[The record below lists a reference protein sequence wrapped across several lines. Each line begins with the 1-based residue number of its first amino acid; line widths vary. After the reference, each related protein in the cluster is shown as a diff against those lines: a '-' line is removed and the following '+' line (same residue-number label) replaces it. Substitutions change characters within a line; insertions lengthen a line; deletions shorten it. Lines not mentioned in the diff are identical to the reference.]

1 MSSREPRDVYFIP
14 PNFIDTGTLFGGS
27 IRLRNAVEAAVL
39 AAGTGIPLLY
49 LPLPFNWRLILV
61 IVIALPLAI
70 LAVVGIEGDSLTE
83 FLAHWLRFMRRR
95 RIVTATEEGNLLAN
109 KRRHLRFID
118 RRKYRVVYYDDEA
131 ALPKGAKTVRKR
143 STTPGKLAHSQTL
156 YDLLPITKIENGIVA
171 TTDGRYL
178 KILEIKPINFLLR
191 SAREQRNVIQAFAS
205 MLKIAPVKLQIK
217 SVAQKAAVNAYLAG
231 LRADEAREP
240 DPAVIPHH
248 EDYIRFVS
256 RLGSRDAVSRRFFVI
271 FQYESP
277 VNERHVPYAEIV
289 SMLET
294 TARNFRTYPD
304 VDDAAEHAAILC
316 DNLYRRIEN
325 PAGCGAAGIHV
336 SIAASGNIQP
346 FTPLAISQGTYNPTS
361 TILGEFT
368 IMEPGRAAPK
378 KGAVIKAEDFA
389 AQYRFSAAPL
399 TAAEES
405 LIPRLPPWYVIPEE
419 VVLACRH
426 AKETTGSAQPMRNFM
441 FRGPAG
447 TGKTEGAKA
456 FAAGVHRPYVS
467 LTCNANFEIYDFL
480 GQMMPDVQTGS
491 VRRDADLPS
500 LQDIQMDPAS
510 AYCAMTGEYREDVT
524 DSDVFDKL
532 LEVMALRAKAEQHAQ
547 ARQSFRYVDTPFV
560 QALRRG
566 YVVEIQEPTVIANP
580 GVMVGLNS
588 LLDRCNSIT
597 LPTGEVIERHPDC
610 VVIVTTNIGYEG
622 CRDMNQSV
630 LSRMNLIIDFDQPD
644 TATMANRVIKLTGCT
659 DKGAVRQMVECVGEI
674 IRCCREKSITDG
686 SCGMRELIAWVQS
699 FMVTHDILAAA
710 KYTVL
715 SAVSGDPENREE
727 ILSSCLLPRFDP

>member
-1 MSSREPRDVYFIP
+1 MGKCKLFDFWTWKRELPKPFDDIVTKYTEIRSKYSP
-14 PNFIDTGTLFGGS
+14 PSAASTLHAS
-27 IRLRNAVEAAVL
+27 TLR
-39 AAGTGIPLLY
+39 
-49 LPLPFNWRLILV
+49 
-61 IVIALPLAI
+61 AI
-70 LAVVGIEGDSLTE
+70 LAYMALDHADEWPGKAKPLGAVGTQADNFVTAEYPSRTGSTHVVVFNSTNGKFTAAKMSDPSDPPRNYVLKESGDS
-83 FLAHWLRFMRRR
+83 
-95 RIVTATEEGNLLAN
+95 G
-109 KRRHLRFID
+109 
-118 RRKYRVVYYDDEA
+118 A
-131 ALPKGAKTVRKR
+131 ALFFALMPTALQDEEFTDEYAK
-143 STTPGKLAHSQTL
+143 LWACC
-156 YDLLPITKIENGIVA
+156 
-171 TTDGRYL
+171 
-178 KILEIKPINFLLR
+178 
-191 SAREQRNVIQAFAS
+191 
-205 MLKIAPVKLQIK
+205 
-217 SVAQKAAVNAYLAG
+217 KAG
-231 LRADEAREP
+231 
-240 DPAVIPHH
+240 
-248 EDYIRFVS
+248 
-256 RLGSRDAVSRRFFVI
+256 
-271 FQYESP
+271 
-277 VNERHVPYAEIV
+277 
-289 SMLET
+289 
-294 TARNFRTYPD
+294 YPD
-304 VDDAAEHAAILC
+304 VDDAAQHAAILC

-325 PAGCGAAGIHV
+325 PAGCGAAGIRV

-644 TATMANRVIKLTGCT
+644 TATMTNRVIKLTGCT

>member
-1 MSSREPRDVYFIP
+1 MGKCKLFDFWTWKRELPKPFDDIVTKYTEIRSKYSP
-14 PNFIDTGTLFGGS
+14 PSAASTLHAS
-27 IRLRNAVEAAVL
+27 TLR
-39 AAGTGIPLLY
+39 
-49 LPLPFNWRLILV
+49 
-61 IVIALPLAI
+61 AI
-70 LAVVGIEGDSLTE
+70 LAYMALDHADEWPGKDKPLGAVGTQADNFVIAEYPSRTGSTHVVVFNSTNGKFTAAKMSDPSDPPRNYVLKESGDS
-83 FLAHWLRFMRRR
+83 
-95 RIVTATEEGNLLAN
+95 G
-109 KRRHLRFID
+109 
-118 RRKYRVVYYDDEA
+118 A
-131 ALPKGAKTVRKR
+131 ALFFALMPTALQDEEFTDEYAK
-143 STTPGKLAHSQTL
+143 LW
-156 YDLLPITKIENGIVA
+156 DCC
-171 TTDGRYL
+171 
-178 KILEIKPINFLLR
+178 
-191 SAREQRNVIQAFAS
+191 
-205 MLKIAPVKLQIK
+205 
-217 SVAQKAAVNAYLAG
+217 KAG
-231 LRADEAREP
+231 
-240 DPAVIPHH
+240 
-248 EDYIRFVS
+248 
-256 RLGSRDAVSRRFFVI
+256 
-271 FQYESP
+271 
-277 VNERHVPYAEIV
+277 
-289 SMLET
+289 
-294 TARNFRTYPD
+294 YPD

-325 PAGCGAAGIHV
+325 PAGCGAAGIRV

-532 LEVMALRAKAEQHAQ
+532 LEVMAMRAKAEQPAQ

-659 DKGAVRQMVECVGEI
+659 DKGAVRQMVGCVGEN

-686 SCGMRELIAWVQS
+686 NCGMRELIAWVQS

-727 ILSSCLLPRFDP
+727 ILSSCLLPRFNP

>member
-1 MSSREPRDVYFIP
+1 MGKCKLFDFWTWKRELPKPFDDIVTKYTEIRSKYSP
-14 PNFIDTGTLFGGS
+14 PSAASTLHAS
-27 IRLRNAVEAAVL
+27 TLR
-39 AAGTGIPLLY
+39 
-49 LPLPFNWRLILV
+49 
-61 IVIALPLAI
+61 AI
-70 LAVVGIEGDSLTE
+70 LAYMALDHADEWPGKDKPLGAVGTQADNFVIAEYPSRTGSTHVVVFNSTNGKFTAAKMSDPSDPPRNYVLKESGDS
-83 FLAHWLRFMRRR
+83 
-95 RIVTATEEGNLLAN
+95 G
-109 KRRHLRFID
+109 
-118 RRKYRVVYYDDEA
+118 A
-131 ALPKGAKTVRKR
+131 ALFFALMPTALQDEEFTDEYAK
-143 STTPGKLAHSQTL
+143 LWACC
-156 YDLLPITKIENGIVA
+156 
-171 TTDGRYL
+171 
-178 KILEIKPINFLLR
+178 
-191 SAREQRNVIQAFAS
+191 
-205 MLKIAPVKLQIK
+205 
-217 SVAQKAAVNAYLAG
+217 KAG
-231 LRADEAREP
+231 
-240 DPAVIPHH
+240 
-248 EDYIRFVS
+248 
-256 RLGSRDAVSRRFFVI
+256 
-271 FQYESP
+271 
-277 VNERHVPYAEIV
+277 
-289 SMLET
+289 
-294 TARNFRTYPD
+294 YPD

-325 PAGCGAAGIHV
+325 PAGCGAAGIRV

-532 LEVMALRAKAEQHAQ
+532 LEVMAMRAKAEQPAQ

-644 TATMANRVIKLTGCT
+644 TATMTNRVIKLTGCT

>member
-1 MSSREPRDVYFIP
+1 MGKCKLFDFWTWKRELPKPFDDIVTKYTEIRSKYSP
-14 PNFIDTGTLFGGS
+14 PSAASTLHAS
-27 IRLRNAVEAAVL
+27 TLR
-39 AAGTGIPLLY
+39 
-49 LPLPFNWRLILV
+49 
-61 IVIALPLAI
+61 AI
-70 LAVVGIEGDSLTE
+70 LAYMALDHADEWPGKDKPLGAVGTQADNFVIAEYPSRTGSTHVVVFNSTNGKFTAAKMSDPSDPPRNYVLKESGDS
-83 FLAHWLRFMRRR
+83 
-95 RIVTATEEGNLLAN
+95 G
-109 KRRHLRFID
+109 
-118 RRKYRVVYYDDEA
+118 A
-131 ALPKGAKTVRKR
+131 ALFFALMPTALQDEEFTDEYAK
-143 STTPGKLAHSQTL
+143 LWACC
-156 YDLLPITKIENGIVA
+156 
-171 TTDGRYL
+171 
-178 KILEIKPINFLLR
+178 
-191 SAREQRNVIQAFAS
+191 
-205 MLKIAPVKLQIK
+205 
-217 SVAQKAAVNAYLAG
+217 KAG
-231 LRADEAREP
+231 
-240 DPAVIPHH
+240 
-248 EDYIRFVS
+248 
-256 RLGSRDAVSRRFFVI
+256 
-271 FQYESP
+271 
-277 VNERHVPYAEIV
+277 
-289 SMLET
+289 
-294 TARNFRTYPD
+294 YPD

-325 PAGCGAAGIHV
+325 PAGCGAAGIRV

-532 LEVMALRAKAEQHAQ
+532 LEVMAMRAKAEQPAQ

-659 DKGAVRQMVECVGEI
+659 DKGAVRQMVGCVGEN

-686 SCGMRELIAWVQS
+686 NCGMRELIAWVQS

-727 ILSSCLLPRFDP
+727 ILSSCLLPRFNP

>member
-1 MSSREPRDVYFIP
+1 MGKCKLFDFWTWKRELPKPFDDIVTKYTEIRSKYSP
-14 PNFIDTGTLFGGS
+14 PSAASTLHAS
-27 IRLRNAVEAAVL
+27 TLR
-39 AAGTGIPLLY
+39 
-49 LPLPFNWRLILV
+49 
-61 IVIALPLAI
+61 AI
-70 LAVVGIEGDSLTE
+70 LAYMALDHADEWPGKDKPLGAVGTQADNFVIAEYPSRTGSTHVVVFNSTNGKFTAAKMSDPSDPPRNYVLKESGDS
-83 FLAHWLRFMRRR
+83 
-95 RIVTATEEGNLLAN
+95 G
-109 KRRHLRFID
+109 
-118 RRKYRVVYYDDEA
+118 A
-131 ALPKGAKTVRKR
+131 ALFFALMPTALQDEEFTDEYAK
-143 STTPGKLAHSQTL
+143 LWACC
-156 YDLLPITKIENGIVA
+156 
-171 TTDGRYL
+171 
-178 KILEIKPINFLLR
+178 
-191 SAREQRNVIQAFAS
+191 
-205 MLKIAPVKLQIK
+205 
-217 SVAQKAAVNAYLAG
+217 KAG
-231 LRADEAREP
+231 
-240 DPAVIPHH
+240 
-248 EDYIRFVS
+248 
-256 RLGSRDAVSRRFFVI
+256 
-271 FQYESP
+271 
-277 VNERHVPYAEIV
+277 
-289 SMLET
+289 
-294 TARNFRTYPD
+294 YPD

-325 PAGCGAAGIHV
+325 PAGCGAAGIRV

-532 LEVMALRAKAEQHAQ
+532 LEVMAMRAKAKQPAQ

-659 DKGAVRQMVECVGEI
+659 DKGAVRQMVGCVGEI

-686 SCGMRELIAWVQS
+686 NCGMRELIAWVQS
-699 FMVTHDILAAA
+699 FMVTHNILAAA

-727 ILSSCLLPRFDP
+727 ILSSCLLPRINP

>member
-1 MSSREPRDVYFIP
+1 MGKCKLFDFWTWKRELPKPFDDIVTKYTEIRSKYSP
-14 PNFIDTGTLFGGS
+14 PSAASTLHAS
-27 IRLRNAVEAAVL
+27 TLR
-39 AAGTGIPLLY
+39 
-49 LPLPFNWRLILV
+49 
-61 IVIALPLAI
+61 AI
-70 LAVVGIEGDSLTE
+70 LAYMALDHADEWPGKDKPLGAVGTQADNFVIAEYPSRTGSTHVVVFNNTNGKFTAAKMSDPSDPPRNYVLKESGDS
-83 FLAHWLRFMRRR
+83 
-95 RIVTATEEGNLLAN
+95 G
-109 KRRHLRFID
+109 
-118 RRKYRVVYYDDEA
+118 A
-131 ALPKGAKTVRKR
+131 ALFFALMPTALQDEEFTDEYAK
-143 STTPGKLAHSQTL
+143 LW
-156 YDLLPITKIENGIVA
+156 DCC
-171 TTDGRYL
+171 
-178 KILEIKPINFLLR
+178 
-191 SAREQRNVIQAFAS
+191 
-205 MLKIAPVKLQIK
+205 
-217 SVAQKAAVNAYLAG
+217 KAG
-231 LRADEAREP
+231 
-240 DPAVIPHH
+240 
-248 EDYIRFVS
+248 
-256 RLGSRDAVSRRFFVI
+256 
-271 FQYESP
+271 
-277 VNERHVPYAEIV
+277 
-289 SMLET
+289 
-294 TARNFRTYPD
+294 YPD

-325 PAGCGAAGIHV
+325 PAGCGAAGIRV

-659 DKGAVRQMVECVGEI
+659 DKGAVRQMVGCVGEI

-686 SCGMRELIAWVQS
+686 NCGMRELIAWVQS

-727 ILSSCLLPRFDP
+727 ILSSCLLPRFNP

>member
-1 MSSREPRDVYFIP
+1 MGKCKLFDFWTWKRELPKPFDDIVTKYTEIRSKYSP
-14 PNFIDTGTLFGGS
+14 PSAASTLHAS
-27 IRLRNAVEAAVL
+27 TLR
-39 AAGTGIPLLY
+39 
-49 LPLPFNWRLILV
+49 
-61 IVIALPLAI
+61 AI
-70 LAVVGIEGDSLTE
+70 LAYMALDHADEWPGKDKPLGAVGTQADNFVIAEYPSRTGSTHVVVFNSTNGKFTAAKMSDPSDPPRNYVLKESGDS
-83 FLAHWLRFMRRR
+83 
-95 RIVTATEEGNLLAN
+95 G
-109 KRRHLRFID
+109 
-118 RRKYRVVYYDDEA
+118 A
-131 ALPKGAKTVRKR
+131 ALFFALMPTALQDEEFTDEYAK
-143 STTPGKLAHSQTL
+143 LW
-156 YDLLPITKIENGIVA
+156 DCC
-171 TTDGRYL
+171 
-178 KILEIKPINFLLR
+178 
-191 SAREQRNVIQAFAS
+191 
-205 MLKIAPVKLQIK
+205 
-217 SVAQKAAVNAYLAG
+217 KAG
-231 LRADEAREP
+231 
-240 DPAVIPHH
+240 
-248 EDYIRFVS
+248 
-256 RLGSRDAVSRRFFVI
+256 
-271 FQYESP
+271 
-277 VNERHVPYAEIV
+277 
-289 SMLET
+289 
-294 TARNFRTYPD
+294 YPD

-325 PAGCGAAGIHV
+325 PAGCGAAGIRV

-532 LEVMALRAKAEQHAQ
+532 LEVMAMRAKAKQPAQ

-659 DKGAVRQMVECVGEI
+659 DKGAVRQMVGCVGEI

-686 SCGMRELIAWVQS
+686 NCGMRELIAWVQS

-727 ILSSCLLPRFDP
+727 ILSSCLLPRFNP

>member
-1 MSSREPRDVYFIP
+1 MGKCKLFDFWTWKRELPKPFDDIVTKYTEIRSKYSP
-14 PNFIDTGTLFGGS
+14 PSAASTLHAS
-27 IRLRNAVEAAVL
+27 TLR
-39 AAGTGIPLLY
+39 
-49 LPLPFNWRLILV
+49 
-61 IVIALPLAI
+61 AI
-70 LAVVGIEGDSLTE
+70 LAYMALDHADEWPGKAKPLGAVGTQADNFVIAEYPSRTGSTHVVVFNSTNGKFTAAKMSDPSDPPRNYVLKESGDS
-83 FLAHWLRFMRRR
+83 
-95 RIVTATEEGNLLAN
+95 G
-109 KRRHLRFID
+109 
-118 RRKYRVVYYDDEA
+118 A
-131 ALPKGAKTVRKR
+131 ALFFALMPTALQDEEFTDEYAK
-143 STTPGKLAHSQTL
+143 LWA
-156 YDLLPITKIENGIVA
+156 YC
-171 TTDGRYL
+171 
-178 KILEIKPINFLLR
+178 
-191 SAREQRNVIQAFAS
+191 
-205 MLKIAPVKLQIK
+205 
-217 SVAQKAAVNAYLAG
+217 KAG
-231 LRADEAREP
+231 
-240 DPAVIPHH
+240 
-248 EDYIRFVS
+248 
-256 RLGSRDAVSRRFFVI
+256 
-271 FQYESP
+271 
-277 VNERHVPYAEIV
+277 
-289 SMLET
+289 
-294 TARNFRTYPD
+294 YPD
-304 VDDAAEHAAILC
+304 VDDAAQHAAILC

-325 PAGCGAAGIHV
+325 PAGCGAAGIRV

-610 VVIVTTNIGYEG
+610 VAIVTTNIGYEG

-644 TATMANRVIKLTGCT
+644 TATMTNRVIKLTGCT

>member
-1 MSSREPRDVYFIP
+1 MGKCKLFDFWTWKRELPKPFDDIVTKYTEIRSKYSP
-14 PNFIDTGTLFGGS
+14 PSAASTLHAS
-27 IRLRNAVEAAVL
+27 TLR
-39 AAGTGIPLLY
+39 
-49 LPLPFNWRLILV
+49 
-61 IVIALPLAI
+61 AI
-70 LAVVGIEGDSLTE
+70 LAYMALDHADEWPGKDKPLGAVGTQADNFVIAEYPSRTGSTHVVVFNSTNGKFTAAKMSDPSDPPRNYVLKESGDS
-83 FLAHWLRFMRRR
+83 
-95 RIVTATEEGNLLAN
+95 G
-109 KRRHLRFID
+109 
-118 RRKYRVVYYDDEA
+118 A
-131 ALPKGAKTVRKR
+131 ALFFALMPTALQDEEFTDEYAK
-143 STTPGKLAHSQTL
+143 LW
-156 YDLLPITKIENGIVA
+156 DCC
-171 TTDGRYL
+171 
-178 KILEIKPINFLLR
+178 
-191 SAREQRNVIQAFAS
+191 
-205 MLKIAPVKLQIK
+205 
-217 SVAQKAAVNAYLAG
+217 KAG
-231 LRADEAREP
+231 
-240 DPAVIPHH
+240 
-248 EDYIRFVS
+248 
-256 RLGSRDAVSRRFFVI
+256 
-271 FQYESP
+271 
-277 VNERHVPYAEIV
+277 
-289 SMLET
+289 
-294 TARNFRTYPD
+294 YPD

-325 PAGCGAAGIHV
+325 PAGCGAAGIRV

>member
-1 MSSREPRDVYFIP
+1 MGKCKLFDFWTWKRELPKPFDDIVTKYTEIRSKYSP
-14 PNFIDTGTLFGGS
+14 PSAASTLHAS
-27 IRLRNAVEAAVL
+27 TLR
-39 AAGTGIPLLY
+39 
-49 LPLPFNWRLILV
+49 
-61 IVIALPLAI
+61 AI
-70 LAVVGIEGDSLTE
+70 LAYMALDHADEWPGKDKPLGAVGTQADNFVIAEYPSRTGSTHVVVFNSTNGKFTAAKMSDPSDPPRNYVLKESGDS
-83 FLAHWLRFMRRR
+83 
-95 RIVTATEEGNLLAN
+95 G
-109 KRRHLRFID
+109 
-118 RRKYRVVYYDDEA
+118 A
-131 ALPKGAKTVRKR
+131 ALFFALMPTALQDEEFTDEYAK
-143 STTPGKLAHSQTL
+143 LWACC
-156 YDLLPITKIENGIVA
+156 
-171 TTDGRYL
+171 
-178 KILEIKPINFLLR
+178 
-191 SAREQRNVIQAFAS
+191 
-205 MLKIAPVKLQIK
+205 
-217 SVAQKAAVNAYLAG
+217 KAG
-231 LRADEAREP
+231 
-240 DPAVIPHH
+240 
-248 EDYIRFVS
+248 
-256 RLGSRDAVSRRFFVI
+256 
-271 FQYESP
+271 
-277 VNERHVPYAEIV
+277 
-289 SMLET
+289 
-294 TARNFRTYPD
+294 YPD

-325 PAGCGAAGIHV
+325 PAGCGAAGIRV

-532 LEVMALRAKAEQHAQ
+532 LEVMAMRAKAEQPAQ

-659 DKGAVRQMVECVGEI
+659 DKGAVRQMVGCVGEI

-686 SCGMRELIAWVQS
+686 NCGMRELIAWVQS

-727 ILSSCLLPRFDP
+727 ILSSCLLPRINP

>member
-1 MSSREPRDVYFIP
+1 MGKCKLFDFWTWKRELPKPFDDIVTKYTEIRSKYSP
-14 PNFIDTGTLFGGS
+14 PSAASTLHAS
-27 IRLRNAVEAAVL
+27 TLR
-39 AAGTGIPLLY
+39 
-49 LPLPFNWRLILV
+49 
-61 IVIALPLAI
+61 AI
-70 LAVVGIEGDSLTE
+70 LAYMALDHTDEWPGKEKPLGAVGTQADNFVIAEYPSRTGSTHVVVFNNTNGKFTAAKLSDPSDPPRNYVLKESGDS
-83 FLAHWLRFMRRR
+83 
-95 RIVTATEEGNLLAN
+95 G
-109 KRRHLRFID
+109 
-118 RRKYRVVYYDDEA
+118 A
-131 ALPKGAKTVRKR
+131 ALFFALMPTALQDEEFTDEYAK
-143 STTPGKLAHSQTL
+143 LW
-156 YDLLPITKIENGIVA
+156 DCC
-171 TTDGRYL
+171 
-178 KILEIKPINFLLR
+178 
-191 SAREQRNVIQAFAS
+191 
-205 MLKIAPVKLQIK
+205 
-217 SVAQKAAVNAYLAG
+217 KAG
-231 LRADEAREP
+231 
-240 DPAVIPHH
+240 
-248 EDYIRFVS
+248 
-256 RLGSRDAVSRRFFVI
+256 
-271 FQYESP
+271 
-277 VNERHVPYAEIV
+277 
-289 SMLET
+289 
-294 TARNFRTYPD
+294 YPD

-325 PAGCGAAGIHV
+325 PAGCGAAGIRV

-491 VRRDADLPS
+491 VHRDADLPS

>member
-1 MSSREPRDVYFIP
+1 MGKCELFVFWSWKRELPKPFDDIVTKYTEIRSKYSP
-14 PNFIDTGTLFGGS
+14 PSAASTLHAS
-27 IRLRNAVEAAVL
+27 TLR
-39 AAGTGIPLLY
+39 
-49 LPLPFNWRLILV
+49 
-61 IVIALPLAI
+61 AI
-70 LAVVGIEGDSLTE
+70 LAYMALVHADEWPGKAKPLGAVGTQADNFVTAEYPSRTGSTHVVVFNSTNGKFTAAKMSDPSDPPRNYVLKESGDS
-83 FLAHWLRFMRRR
+83 
-95 RIVTATEEGNLLAN
+95 G
-109 KRRHLRFID
+109 
-118 RRKYRVVYYDDEA
+118 A
-131 ALPKGAKTVRKR
+131 ALFFALMPTALQDEEFTDEYAK
-143 STTPGKLAHSQTL
+143 LWACC
-156 YDLLPITKIENGIVA
+156 
-171 TTDGRYL
+171 
-178 KILEIKPINFLLR
+178 
-191 SAREQRNVIQAFAS
+191 
-205 MLKIAPVKLQIK
+205 
-217 SVAQKAAVNAYLAG
+217 KAG
-231 LRADEAREP
+231 
-240 DPAVIPHH
+240 
-248 EDYIRFVS
+248 
-256 RLGSRDAVSRRFFVI
+256 
-271 FQYESP
+271 
-277 VNERHVPYAEIV
+277 
-289 SMLET
+289 
-294 TARNFRTYPD
+294 YPD
-304 VDDAAEHAAILC
+304 VDDAAQHAAILC

-325 PAGCGAAGIHV
+325 PAGCGAAGIRV
-336 SIAASGNIQP
+336 SIAVSGNIQP

-480 GQMMPDVQTGS
+480 GQMMPDVQTVS

-644 TATMANRVIKLTGCT
+644 TATMTNRVIKLTGCT

>member
-1 MSSREPRDVYFIP
+1 M
-14 PNFIDTGTLFGGS
+14 
-27 IRLRNAVEAAVL
+27 
-39 AAGTGIPLLY
+39 
-49 LPLPFNWRLILV
+49 
-61 IVIALPLAI
+61 
-70 LAVVGIEGDSLTE
+70 
-83 FLAHWLRFMRRR
+83 
-95 RIVTATEEGNLLAN
+95 
-109 KRRHLRFID
+109 
-118 RRKYRVVYYDDEA
+118 
-131 ALPKGAKTVRKR
+131 
-143 STTPGKLAHSQTL
+143 
-156 YDLLPITKIENGIVA
+156 
-171 TTDGRYL
+171 
-178 KILEIKPINFLLR
+178 
-191 SAREQRNVIQAFAS
+191 
-205 MLKIAPVKLQIK
+205 
-217 SVAQKAAVNAYLAG
+217 
-231 LRADEAREP
+231 
-240 DPAVIPHH
+240 
-248 EDYIRFVS
+248 
-256 RLGSRDAVSRRFFVI
+256 
-271 FQYESP
+271 
-277 VNERHVPYAEIV
+277 
-289 SMLET
+289 
-294 TARNFRTYPD
+294 
-304 VDDAAEHAAILC
+304 
-316 DNLYRRIEN
+316 
-325 PAGCGAAGIHV
+325 
-336 SIAASGNIQP
+336 
-346 FTPLAISQGTYNPTS
+346 
-361 TILGEFT
+361 
-368 IMEPGRAAPK
+368 
-378 KGAVIKAEDFA
+378 IKAEDFA

-610 VVIVTTNIGYEG
+610 VAIVTTNIGYEG

-644 TATMANRVIKLTGCT
+644 TATMANRIIKLTGCT

>member
-1 MSSREPRDVYFIP
+1 MGKCKLFDFWTWKRELPKPFDDIVTKYTEIRSKYSP
-14 PNFIDTGTLFGGS
+14 PSAASTLHAS
-27 IRLRNAVEAAVL
+27 TLR
-39 AAGTGIPLLY
+39 
-49 LPLPFNWRLILV
+49 
-61 IVIALPLAI
+61 AI
-70 LAVVGIEGDSLTE
+70 LAYMALDHADEWPGKAKPLGAVGTQADNFVTAEYPSRTGSTHVVVFNSTNGKFTAAKMSDPSDPPRNYVLKESGDS
-83 FLAHWLRFMRRR
+83 
-95 RIVTATEEGNLLAN
+95 G
-109 KRRHLRFID
+109 
-118 RRKYRVVYYDDEA
+118 A
-131 ALPKGAKTVRKR
+131 ALFFALMPTALQDKEFTDEYAK
-143 STTPGKLAHSQTL
+143 LWACC
-156 YDLLPITKIENGIVA
+156 
-171 TTDGRYL
+171 
-178 KILEIKPINFLLR
+178 
-191 SAREQRNVIQAFAS
+191 
-205 MLKIAPVKLQIK
+205 
-217 SVAQKAAVNAYLAG
+217 KAG
-231 LRADEAREP
+231 
-240 DPAVIPHH
+240 
-248 EDYIRFVS
+248 
-256 RLGSRDAVSRRFFVI
+256 
-271 FQYESP
+271 
-277 VNERHVPYAEIV
+277 
-289 SMLET
+289 
-294 TARNFRTYPD
+294 YPD
-304 VDDAAEHAAILC
+304 VDDAAQHAAILC

-325 PAGCGAAGIHV
+325 PAGCGAAGIRV

-644 TATMANRVIKLTGCT
+644 TATMTNRVIKLTGCT

-727 ILSSCLLPRFDP
+727 ILSSCLLPRFNP

>member
-1 MSSREPRDVYFIP
+1 MGKCKLFDFWTWKRELPKPFDDIVTKYTEIRSKYSP
-14 PNFIDTGTLFGGS
+14 PSAASTLHAS
-27 IRLRNAVEAAVL
+27 TLR
-39 AAGTGIPLLY
+39 
-49 LPLPFNWRLILV
+49 
-61 IVIALPLAI
+61 AI
-70 LAVVGIEGDSLTE
+70 LAYMALDHADEWPGKDKPLGAVGTQADNFVIAEYPSRTGSTHVVVFNNTNGKFTAAKMSDPSDPPRNYVLKESGDS
-83 FLAHWLRFMRRR
+83 
-95 RIVTATEEGNLLAN
+95 G
-109 KRRHLRFID
+109 
-118 RRKYRVVYYDDEA
+118 A
-131 ALPKGAKTVRKR
+131 ALFFALMPTALQDEEFNDEYAK
-143 STTPGKLAHSQTL
+143 LWACC
-156 YDLLPITKIENGIVA
+156 
-171 TTDGRYL
+171 
-178 KILEIKPINFLLR
+178 
-191 SAREQRNVIQAFAS
+191 
-205 MLKIAPVKLQIK
+205 
-217 SVAQKAAVNAYLAG
+217 KAG
-231 LRADEAREP
+231 
-240 DPAVIPHH
+240 
-248 EDYIRFVS
+248 
-256 RLGSRDAVSRRFFVI
+256 
-271 FQYESP
+271 
-277 VNERHVPYAEIV
+277 
-289 SMLET
+289 
-294 TARNFRTYPD
+294 YPD
-304 VDDAAEHAAILC
+304 VDDAAQHAAILC

-325 PAGCGAAGIHV
+325 PAGCGAVGIRV

-378 KGAVIKAEDFA
+378 KGAAIKAEDFA

-532 LEVMALRAKAEQHAQ
+532 LEVMALRAKAEQPTQ

-644 TATMANRVIKLTGCT
+644 TATMANRIIKLTGCT

>member
-1 MSSREPRDVYFIP
+1 MGKCKLFDFWTWKRELPKPFDDIVTKYTEIRSKYSP
-14 PNFIDTGTLFGGS
+14 PSAASTLHAS
-27 IRLRNAVEAAVL
+27 TLR
-39 AAGTGIPLLY
+39 
-49 LPLPFNWRLILV
+49 
-61 IVIALPLAI
+61 AI
-70 LAVVGIEGDSLTE
+70 LAYMALDHADEWPGKDKPLGAVGTQADNFVIAEYPSRTGSTHVVVFNSTNGKFTAAKMSDPSDPPRNYVLKESGDS
-83 FLAHWLRFMRRR
+83 
-95 RIVTATEEGNLLAN
+95 G
-109 KRRHLRFID
+109 
-118 RRKYRVVYYDDEA
+118 A
-131 ALPKGAKTVRKR
+131 ALFFALMPTALQDEEFTDEYAK
-143 STTPGKLAHSQTL
+143 LW
-156 YDLLPITKIENGIVA
+156 DCC
-171 TTDGRYL
+171 
-178 KILEIKPINFLLR
+178 
-191 SAREQRNVIQAFAS
+191 
-205 MLKIAPVKLQIK
+205 
-217 SVAQKAAVNAYLAG
+217 KAG
-231 LRADEAREP
+231 
-240 DPAVIPHH
+240 
-248 EDYIRFVS
+248 
-256 RLGSRDAVSRRFFVI
+256 
-271 FQYESP
+271 
-277 VNERHVPYAEIV
+277 
-289 SMLET
+289 
-294 TARNFRTYPD
+294 YPD

-325 PAGCGAAGIHV
+325 PAGCGAAGIRV

-566 YVVEIQEPTVIANP
+566 YVVEIQEPAVIANP

-644 TATMANRVIKLTGCT
+644 TATMTNRVIKLTGCT

-686 SCGMRELIAWVQS
+686 SYGMRELIAWVQS

>member
-1 MSSREPRDVYFIP
+1 MPLSSREPRDVYFIP

-143 STTPGKLAHSQTL
+143 STTPGKLARSQTL

-178 KILEIKPINFLLR
+178 KILEIEPINFLLR

-294 TARNFRTYPD
+294 TARNFRTYLGQCGNNVIEHENEDEFITEVFYDLLNRRTAVRRPLPDRIQDVLASFLAGEDATALDDIPADAFLIPPSVDFKHGKYVCMDGLYHAYLMIPADGYRPQVTAGWLNLLVNAGEGID
-304 VDDAAEHAAILC
+304 VDLFLERQPKERMIQKIGQQIRLNRSKIKDTSDTNTDFDDLAGAIRAGYFLKDGLANGEDLYFAAIL
-316 DNLYRRIEN
+316 
-325 PAGCGAAGIHV
+325 V
-336 SIAASGNIQP
+336 TVTAAS
-346 FTPLAISQGTYNPTS
+346 
-361 TILGEFT
+361 
-368 IMEPGRAAPK
+368 PK
-378 KGAVIKAEDFA
+378 
-389 AQYRFSAAPL
+389 
-399 TAAEES
+399 
-405 LIPRLPPWYVIPEE
+405 
-419 VVLACRH
+419 
-426 AKETTGSAQPMRNFM
+426 
-441 FRGPAG
+441 
-447 TGKTEGAKA
+447 
-456 FAAGVHRPYVS
+456 
-467 LTCNANFEIYDFL
+467 
-480 GQMMPDVQTGS
+480 
-491 VRRDADLPS
+491 DLQWRVDELRKLCLS
-500 LQDIQMDPAS
+500 QDITLQL
-510 AYCAMTGEYREDVT
+510 CR
-524 DSDVFDKL
+524 F
-532 LEVMALRAKAEQHAQ
+532 
-547 ARQSFRYVDTPFV
+547 RQ
-560 QALRRG
+560 
-566 YVVEIQEPTVIANP
+566 E
-580 GVMVGLNS
+580 
-588 LLDRCNSIT
+588 
-597 LPTGEVIERHPDC
+597 
-610 VVIVTTNIGYEG
+610 
-622 CRDMNQSV
+622 
-630 LSRMNLIIDFDQPD
+630 
-644 TATMANRVIKLTGCT
+644 
-659 DKGAVRQMVECVGEI
+659 
-674 IRCCREKSITDG
+674 
-686 SCGMRELIAWVQS
+686 
-699 FMVTHDILAAA
+699 AAF
-710 KYTVL
+710 L
-715 SAVSGDPENREE
+715 SA
-727 ILSSCLLPRFDP
+727 LPL

>member
-1 MSSREPRDVYFIP
+1 MGKCKLFDFWTWKRELPKPFDDIVTKYTEIRSKYSP
-14 PNFIDTGTLFGGS
+14 PSAASTLHAS
-27 IRLRNAVEAAVL
+27 TLR
-39 AAGTGIPLLY
+39 
-49 LPLPFNWRLILV
+49 
-61 IVIALPLAI
+61 AI
-70 LAVVGIEGDSLTE
+70 LAYMALDHADEWPGKDKPLGAVGTQADNFVIAEYPSRTGSTHVVVFNSTNGKFTAAKMSDPSDPPRNYVLKESGDS
-83 FLAHWLRFMRRR
+83 
-95 RIVTATEEGNLLAN
+95 G
-109 KRRHLRFID
+109 
-118 RRKYRVVYYDDEA
+118 A
-131 ALPKGAKTVRKR
+131 ALFFALMPTALQDEEFTDEYAK
-143 STTPGKLAHSQTL
+143 LWACC
-156 YDLLPITKIENGIVA
+156 
-171 TTDGRYL
+171 
-178 KILEIKPINFLLR
+178 
-191 SAREQRNVIQAFAS
+191 
-205 MLKIAPVKLQIK
+205 
-217 SVAQKAAVNAYLAG
+217 KAG
-231 LRADEAREP
+231 
-240 DPAVIPHH
+240 
-248 EDYIRFVS
+248 
-256 RLGSRDAVSRRFFVI
+256 
-271 FQYESP
+271 
-277 VNERHVPYAEIV
+277 
-289 SMLET
+289 
-294 TARNFRTYPD
+294 YPD

-325 PAGCGAAGIHV
+325 PAGCGAAGIRV

-532 LEVMALRAKAEQHAQ
+532 LEVMAMRAKAKQPAQ

-659 DKGAVRQMVECVGEI
+659 DKGAVRQMVGCVGEI

-686 SCGMRELIAWVQS
+686 NCGMRELIAWVQS

-727 ILSSCLLPRFDP
+727 ILSSCLLPRFNP

>member
-1 MSSREPRDVYFIP
+1 MGKCKLFDFWTWKRELPKPFDDIVTKYTEIRSKYSP
-14 PNFIDTGTLFGGS
+14 PSAASTLHAS
-27 IRLRNAVEAAVL
+27 TLR
-39 AAGTGIPLLY
+39 
-49 LPLPFNWRLILV
+49 
-61 IVIALPLAI
+61 AI
-70 LAVVGIEGDSLTE
+70 LAYMALDHTDEWPGKEKPLGAVGTQADNFVIAEYSSRTGSTHVVVFNNTNGKFTAAKMSDPSDPPRNYVLKESGDS
-83 FLAHWLRFMRRR
+83 
-95 RIVTATEEGNLLAN
+95 G
-109 KRRHLRFID
+109 
-118 RRKYRVVYYDDEA
+118 A
-131 ALPKGAKTVRKR
+131 ALFFALMPTALQDEEFTDEYAK
-143 STTPGKLAHSQTL
+143 LW
-156 YDLLPITKIENGIVA
+156 DCC
-171 TTDGRYL
+171 
-178 KILEIKPINFLLR
+178 
-191 SAREQRNVIQAFAS
+191 
-205 MLKIAPVKLQIK
+205 
-217 SVAQKAAVNAYLAG
+217 KAG
-231 LRADEAREP
+231 
-240 DPAVIPHH
+240 
-248 EDYIRFVS
+248 
-256 RLGSRDAVSRRFFVI
+256 
-271 FQYESP
+271 
-277 VNERHVPYAEIV
+277 
-289 SMLET
+289 
-294 TARNFRTYPD
+294 YPD

-325 PAGCGAAGIHV
+325 PAGCGAAGIRV

-659 DKGAVRQMVECVGEI
+659 DKGAVRQMVGCVGEI

-686 SCGMRELIAWVQS
+686 NCGMRELIAWVQS

-727 ILSSCLLPRFDP
+727 ILSSCLLPRFNP

>member
-1 MSSREPRDVYFIP
+1 MGKCKLFDFWTWKRELPKPFDDIVTKYTEIRSKYSP
-14 PNFIDTGTLFGGS
+14 PSAASTLHAS
-27 IRLRNAVEAAVL
+27 TLR
-39 AAGTGIPLLY
+39 
-49 LPLPFNWRLILV
+49 
-61 IVIALPLAI
+61 AI
-70 LAVVGIEGDSLTE
+70 LAYMALDHADEWPGKDKPLGAVGTQADNFVIAEYPSRTGSTHVVVFNNTNGKFTAAKMSDPGDPPRNYVLKESGDS
-83 FLAHWLRFMRRR
+83 
-95 RIVTATEEGNLLAN
+95 G
-109 KRRHLRFID
+109 
-118 RRKYRVVYYDDEA
+118 A
-131 ALPKGAKTVRKR
+131 ALFFALMPTALQDEEFTDEYAK
-143 STTPGKLAHSQTL
+143 LW
-156 YDLLPITKIENGIVA
+156 DCC
-171 TTDGRYL
+171 
-178 KILEIKPINFLLR
+178 
-191 SAREQRNVIQAFAS
+191 
-205 MLKIAPVKLQIK
+205 
-217 SVAQKAAVNAYLAG
+217 KAG
-231 LRADEAREP
+231 
-240 DPAVIPHH
+240 
-248 EDYIRFVS
+248 
-256 RLGSRDAVSRRFFVI
+256 
-271 FQYESP
+271 
-277 VNERHVPYAEIV
+277 
-289 SMLET
+289 
-294 TARNFRTYPD
+294 YPD

-325 PAGCGAAGIHV
+325 PAGCGAAGIRV

-566 YVVEIQEPTVIANP
+566 YVVEIHEPTVIANP

>member
-61 IVIALPLAI
+61 IVISLPLAI

-143 STTPGKLAHSQTL
+143 STTPGKLARSQTL

-178 KILEIKPINFLLR
+178 KILEIEPINFLLR

-294 TARNFRTYPD
+294 TARNFRTYLGQCGNNVIEHENEDEFITEVFYDLLNRRTAVRRPLPDRIQDVLASFLAGEDATALDDIPADAFLIPPSVDFKHGKYVCMDGLYHAYLMIPADGYRPQVTAGWLNLLVNAGEGID
-304 VDDAAEHAAILC
+304 VDLFLERQPKERMIQKIGQQIRLNRSKIKDTSDTNTDFDDLAGAIRAGYFLKDGLANGEDLYFAAILVTVTAPAPRTC
-316 DNLYRRIEN
+316 NGGWTNCASSAFRRTSPCSSAGSGRKLHFCRLCRCARSTRVCSKNTTAICSL
-325 PAGCGAAGIHV
+325 PARRPAIRWSATNCATRAVCCWASTNTTILWSRSTT
-336 SIAASGNIQP
+336 SIPLSTKTAASP
-346 FTPLAISQGTYNPTS
+346 SWAPPAPARPL
-361 TILGEFT
+361 
-368 IMEPGRAAPK
+368 
-378 KGAVIKAEDFA
+378 
-389 AQYRFSAAPL
+389 
-399 TAAEES
+399 
-405 LIPRLPPWYVIPEE
+405 
-419 VVLACRH
+419 
-426 AKETTGSAQPMRNFM
+426 
-441 FRGPAG
+441 
-447 TGKTEGAKA
+447 
-456 FAAGVHRPYVS
+456 RPS
-467 LTCNANFEIYDFL
+467 SSPI
-480 GQMMPDVQTGS
+480 GS
-491 VRRDADLPS
+491 V
-500 LQDIQMDPAS
+500 
-510 AYCAMTGEYREDVT
+510 CAGSRST
-524 DSDVFDKL
+524 S
-532 LEVMALRAKAEQHAQ
+532 
-547 ARQSFRYVDTPFV
+547 
-560 QALRRG
+560 LRR
-566 YVVEIQEPTVIANP
+566 
-580 GVMVGLNS
+580 
-588 LLDRCNSIT
+588 
-597 LPTGEVIERHPDC
+597 
-610 VVIVTTNIGYEG
+610 
-622 CRDMNQSV
+622 
-630 LSRMNLIIDFDQPD
+630 
-644 TATMANRVIKLTGCT
+644 
-659 DKGAVRQMVECVGEI
+659 
-674 IRCCREKSITDG
+674 
-686 SCGMRELIAWVQS
+686 
-699 FMVTHDILAAA
+699 
-710 KYTVL
+710 
-715 SAVSGDPENREE
+715 
-727 ILSSCLLPRFDP
+727 

>member
-1 MSSREPRDVYFIP
+1 MGKCKLFDFWTWKRELPKPFDDIVTKYTEIRSKYSP
-14 PNFIDTGTLFGGS
+14 PSAASTLHAS
-27 IRLRNAVEAAVL
+27 TLR
-39 AAGTGIPLLY
+39 
-49 LPLPFNWRLILV
+49 
-61 IVIALPLAI
+61 AI
-70 LAVVGIEGDSLTE
+70 LAYMALDHTDEWPGKEKPLGAVGTQADNFVIAEYPSRTGSTHVVVFNNTNGKFTAAKMSDPSDPPRNYVLKESGDS
-83 FLAHWLRFMRRR
+83 
-95 RIVTATEEGNLLAN
+95 G
-109 KRRHLRFID
+109 
-118 RRKYRVVYYDDEA
+118 A
-131 ALPKGAKTVRKR
+131 ALFFALMPTALQDEEFTDEYAK
-143 STTPGKLAHSQTL
+143 LW
-156 YDLLPITKIENGIVA
+156 DCC
-171 TTDGRYL
+171 
-178 KILEIKPINFLLR
+178 
-191 SAREQRNVIQAFAS
+191 
-205 MLKIAPVKLQIK
+205 
-217 SVAQKAAVNAYLAG
+217 KAG
-231 LRADEAREP
+231 
-240 DPAVIPHH
+240 
-248 EDYIRFVS
+248 
-256 RLGSRDAVSRRFFVI
+256 
-271 FQYESP
+271 
-277 VNERHVPYAEIV
+277 
-289 SMLET
+289 
-294 TARNFRTYPD
+294 YPD

-325 PAGCGAAGIHV
+325 PAGCGAAGIRV

-659 DKGAVRQMVECVGEI
+659 DKGAVRQMVGCVGEI

-686 SCGMRELIAWVQS
+686 NCGMRELIAWVQS

-727 ILSSCLLPRFDP
+727 ILSSCLLPRFNP

>member
-1 MSSREPRDVYFIP
+1 MGKCKLFDFWTWKRELPKPFDDIVTKYTEIRSKYSP
-14 PNFIDTGTLFGGS
+14 PSAASTLHAS
-27 IRLRNAVEAAVL
+27 TLR
-39 AAGTGIPLLY
+39 
-49 LPLPFNWRLILV
+49 
-61 IVIALPLAI
+61 AI
-70 LAVVGIEGDSLTE
+70 LAYMALDHTDEWPGKEKPLGAVGTQADNFVIAEYSSRTGSTHVVVFNNTNGKFTAAKMSDPSDPPRNYVLKESGDS
-83 FLAHWLRFMRRR
+83 
-95 RIVTATEEGNLLAN
+95 G
-109 KRRHLRFID
+109 
-118 RRKYRVVYYDDEA
+118 A
-131 ALPKGAKTVRKR
+131 ALFFALMPTALQDEEFTDEYAK
-143 STTPGKLAHSQTL
+143 LW
-156 YDLLPITKIENGIVA
+156 DCC
-171 TTDGRYL
+171 
-178 KILEIKPINFLLR
+178 
-191 SAREQRNVIQAFAS
+191 
-205 MLKIAPVKLQIK
+205 
-217 SVAQKAAVNAYLAG
+217 KAG
-231 LRADEAREP
+231 
-240 DPAVIPHH
+240 
-248 EDYIRFVS
+248 
-256 RLGSRDAVSRRFFVI
+256 
-271 FQYESP
+271 
-277 VNERHVPYAEIV
+277 
-289 SMLET
+289 
-294 TARNFRTYPD
+294 YPD

-325 PAGCGAAGIHV
+325 PAGCGAAGIRV

-644 TATMANRVIKLTGCT
+644 TATMANRVIKLTGCA

>member
-1 MSSREPRDVYFIP
+1 MGKCKLFDFWTWKRELPKPFDDIVTKYTEIRSKYSP
-14 PNFIDTGTLFGGS
+14 PSAASTLHAS
-27 IRLRNAVEAAVL
+27 TLR
-39 AAGTGIPLLY
+39 
-49 LPLPFNWRLILV
+49 
-61 IVIALPLAI
+61 AI
-70 LAVVGIEGDSLTE
+70 LAYMALDHADEWPGKDKPLGAVGTQADNFVIAEYPSRTGSTHVVVFNSTNGKFTAAKMSDPSDPPRNYVLKESGDS
-83 FLAHWLRFMRRR
+83 
-95 RIVTATEEGNLLAN
+95 G
-109 KRRHLRFID
+109 
-118 RRKYRVVYYDDEA
+118 A
-131 ALPKGAKTVRKR
+131 ALFFALMPTALQDEEFTDEYAK
-143 STTPGKLAHSQTL
+143 LWACC
-156 YDLLPITKIENGIVA
+156 
-171 TTDGRYL
+171 
-178 KILEIKPINFLLR
+178 
-191 SAREQRNVIQAFAS
+191 
-205 MLKIAPVKLQIK
+205 
-217 SVAQKAAVNAYLAG
+217 KAG
-231 LRADEAREP
+231 
-240 DPAVIPHH
+240 H
-248 EDYIRFVS
+248 
-256 RLGSRDAVSRRFFVI
+256 
-271 FQYESP
+271 
-277 VNERHVPYAEIV
+277 
-289 SMLET
+289 
-294 TARNFRTYPD
+294 PD

-378 KGAVIKAEDFA
+378 KGAMIKAEDFA

-399 TAAEES
+399 TATEES

-532 LEVMALRAKAEQHAQ
+532 LEVMAMRAKAEQPAQ

-644 TATMANRVIKLTGCT
+644 TATMTNRVIKLTGCT